1 MKIFFN
7 AVLVSVGMAALV
19 STAGASQVVSDHARL
34 DGSIGKAATQ
44 SAINASASR
53 AVNEPRD
60 PYTEGA

>member
-1 MKIFFN
+1 
-7 AVLVSVGMAALV
+7 VSVGMAALV